1 MVPKTIEWLLMS
13 LVAYKGDFAFLR
25 LFGVNSGSVQSV
37 LASYGFFRVEPFF
50 KSDDFTECFDS
61 QIYNKSTLCQSFLQN
76 GSALMYY
83 KVGQI
88 LLQSGKPFCITDR
101 ASGITKCY
109 RYCKVEL
116 FLSQSGAGITKLGNI
131 YLQSG
136 TIITKLDRTW
146 VIYCVSSH

>member
-1 MVPKTIEWLLMS
+1 
-13 LVAYKGDFAFLR
+13 
-25 LFGVNSGSVQSV
+25 
-37 LASYGFFRVEPFF
+37 
-50 KSDDFTECFDS
+50 
-61 QIYNKSTLCQSFLQN
+61 
-76 GSALMYY
+76 MYY

-101 ASGITKCY
+101 ASGITKYY

-136 TIITKLDRTW
+136 TIITKLDRTCLSSYLHHI
-146 VIYCVSSH
+146 VQLNSETASPCVRVLQGQLPEMVESNSDCQPTP